1 MSHLLQDITEQPTVL
16 RSVLDQY
23 TRRSST
29 LSSIARELAL
39 RSMRSHI
46 VITGMGSS
54 FSASYTAAT
63 YLNNRGVPTFLV
75 DTSEL
80 LHYQLKL
87 ALKAGLL
94 VVVSQ
99 SGESVEIRRL
109 LTVLPSDVQVVGI
122 TNNRDSELARR
133 SHWILELN
141 AGDERTVPSKTHTA
155 TQLTLLLFAAYL
167 AGDNRGLVMADA
179 LRAID
184 AVERFMT
191 MWPEPIERA
200 VEWLSGASSLTVIA
214 RGYGIAAALAGA
226 TAIEETARLQAR
238 AVGAG
243 QFRHTSLD
251 TVRPDFHACM
261 LVSPDATRD
270 LMLDMA
276 TELAGYDGNILLVGN
291 DLPSQTNHVTIE
303 LPKTSAEFTP
313 LVQIVPLQLL
323 AYKLAERRGLE
334 PGRFNRLSK
343 VVKRE

>member
-1 MSHLLQDITEQPTVL
+1 MSHLLQDITEQPAVL

-23 TRRSST
+23 TRGTST
-29 LSSIARELAL
+29 LSSIAREWAL
-39 RSMRSHI
+39 RSMRSHV

-54 FSASYTAAT
+54 FSAGYPAAT

-109 LTVLPSDVQVVGI
+109 LSVLPIDTQVVGV
-122 TNNRDSELARR
+122 TNNRESELARR
-133 SHWILELN
+133 AQWILELN

-155 TQLTLLLFAAYL
+155 TQLSLLLFAAYL
-167 AGDNRGLVMADA
+167 AGENRGLIMADA
-179 LRAID
+179 IRAID
-184 AVERFMT
+184 AVERFIT
-191 MWPEPIERA
+191 NWEEPIDRA
-200 VEWLSGASSLTVIA
+200 VERLSGASNLTVIA
-214 RGYGIAAALAGA
+214 RGYGIAAAMAGA
-226 TAIEETARLQAR
+226 ATIEETARLQAR
-238 AVGAG
+238 AVGG
-243 QFRHTSLD
+243 GLFRHTSLE

-261 LVSPDATRD
+261 LISPDGTRN

-276 TELAGYDGNILLVGN
+276 SELAGYGGNIVLIGN
-291 DLPSQTNHVTIE
+291 DLPLHSGYAMVEVPRTTAQ
-303 LPKTSAEFTP
+303 FTP

-323 AYKLAERRGLE
+323 AYKLAQQRGLE
-334 PGRFNRLSK
+334 PGRFERLSK
-343 VVKRE
+343 VVKTE

>member
-1 MSHLLQDITEQPTVL
+1 MSHILQDIVEQPAVL

-23 TRRSST
+23 TRRTST
-29 LSSIARELAL
+29 LSSIAREWAL
-39 RSMRSHI
+39 RSMRSHV

-54 FSASYTAAT
+54 FSASYPAAT
-63 YLNNRGVPTFLV
+63 YLNNRGVPTFLI

-109 LTVLPSDVQVVGI
+109 LTVLPADAQVVGI
-122 TNNRDSELARR
+122 TNNRESELARR
-133 SHWILELN
+133 AQWVLELN

-167 AGDNRGLVMADA
+167 GGDNRGLIMADA

-184 AVERFMT
+184 AMERFMT
-191 MWPEPIERA
+191 MWQEPIERA
-200 VEWLSGASSLTVIA
+200 VEQISDASSLTVIA

-226 TAIEETARLQAR
+226 ATIEETARLQAR
-238 AVGAG
+238 AVGGG
-243 QFRHTSLD
+243 QFRHTSLE
-251 TVRPDFHACM
+251 TVRPDFHACL
-261 LVSPDATRD
+261 LVSPDGTRN

-276 TELAGYDGNILLVGN
+276 SELAGYGGNIVLVGN
-291 DLPSQTNHVTIE
+291 DLPVQSSHVTVE
-303 LPKTSAEFTP
+303 LSRTSAPFMP

-323 AYKLAERRGLE
+323 AYTLAERRGLE
-334 PGRFNRLSK
+334 PGRFDRLSK
-343 VVKRE
+343 VIKTE